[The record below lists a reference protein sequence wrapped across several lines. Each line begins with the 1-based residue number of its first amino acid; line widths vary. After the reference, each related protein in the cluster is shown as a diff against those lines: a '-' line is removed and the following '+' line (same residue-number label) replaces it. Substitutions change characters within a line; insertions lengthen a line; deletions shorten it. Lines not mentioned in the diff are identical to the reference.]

1 MNPKTLSL
9 TISILALLLVAAAA
23 AAYFMTAAA
32 DRQAHEAHELRYRSY
47 LLADELRQTSDD
59 LTRMA
64 RTYVVTGDDR
74 FADHFQRI
82 LDIRNGVAPRP
93 IDYNGIYWDL
103 ITDDSGQPPRGS
115 ADAVALRALMQ
126 QAGFTAEEIA
136 WLQRS
141 EDESNILVELETR
154 AMNAMVGLYQ
164 DAAGAYSVRD
174 DPDQQTAIDLL
185 HGSEYHREKALI
197 MSPLN
202 ELFAELDT
210 RTAAAIEQ
218 QRARAAMLRGVTAI
232 TLGIAALL
240 LIASIALAV
249 RDKRAP

>member
-1 MNPKTLSL
+1 MSAKNLPL
-9 TISILALLLVAAAA
+9 TISILALLLVAASA

-32 DRQAHEAHELRYRSY
+32 DRKAQEAHELRYRSY

-74 FADHFQRI
+74 FAQHFQEI
-82 LDIRNGVAPRP
+82 LDIRNGAAPRP

-103 ITDDSGQPPRGS
+103 VTDSGQFPRGS
-115 ADAVALRALMQ
+115 TEPVALRALMQ
-126 QAGFTAEEIA
+126 QAGFTAEEID

-174 DPDQQTAIDLL
+174 DPDQQTAIELL
-185 HGSEYHREKALI
+185 HGDEYHREKALI

-202 ELFAELDT
+202 ELFVELDA

-218 QRARAAMLRGVTAI
+218 QSARAAMLRGAAAI
-232 TLGIAALL
+232 ALGIAALL

-249 RDKRAP
+249 RDRRAA

>member
-9 TISILALLLVAAAA
+9 TISILALLLVAASV

-74 FADHFQRI
+74 FAEHFQRI
-82 LDIRNGVAPRP
+82 LDIRNGIAPRP

-103 ITDDSGQPPRGS
+103 ITDSGQPPRGS
-115 ADAVALRALMQ
+115 TDAVALRALMQ

-141 EDESNILVELETR
+141 EDESNTLVELETR

-174 DPDQQTAIDLL
+174 EPDRQTAIDLL

-202 ELFAELDT
+202 ELFAELDA

-249 RDKRAP
+249 RDRRAP

>member
-1 MNPKTLSL
+1 MSAKNLSL
-9 TISILALLLVAAAA
+9 TISILALLLVIASGAV
-23 AAYFMTAAA
+23 YIMTANA
-32 DRQAHEAHELRYRSY
+32 DRKAHKAHELRYRSY

-74 FADHFQRI
+74 FAEHFQQI
-82 LDIRNGVAPRP
+82 LDIRNGIAPRP

-103 ITDDSGQPPRGS
+103 ITGSGQPPRGN
-115 ADAVALRALMQ
+115 AEPAALRALMQ

-202 ELFAELDT
+202 ELFVELDA
-210 RTAAAIEQ
+210 RTAAAIEK
-218 QRARAAMLRGVTAI
+218 QRYRAAMLRGVMAI
-232 TLGIAALL
+232 TLGLAALL
-240 LIASIALAV
+240 LIVSVALAV
-249 RDKRAP
+249 RDRRAA